1 MNLKDTMLRDIRLY
15 PSITKNKLD
24 IYNHLFLTCGNAYEW
39 SNGKLVYVYGD
50 NKVPTIEEAIEK
62 ELLDEYK
69 LNLFSSAINSYIGCY
84 GENSPECKNQM
95 EKFLKRY
102 NENIQTILHA
112 EHIINHDILINE
124 DTIDFDFY
132 PLTQYAA
139 IMNIPNDIQTDWL
152 EGIKE
157 LLNYLINSD
166 LSKVVEYRTKF
177 ENELNQVIER
187 IEKLKNNNG
196 NNKEEN

>member
-1 MNLKDTMLRDIRLY
+1 MFNLYI
-15 PSITKNKLD
+15 IIN
-24 IYNHLFLTCGNAYEW
+24 NW
-39 SNGKLVYVYGD
+39 SNGELVYVYGD

-62 ELLDEYK
+62 ELLDKYN
-69 LNLFSSAINSYIGCY
+69 LNLFSTVINNYIRCY
-84 GENSPECKNQM
+84 GIDSTECKNQM
-95 EKFLKRY
+95 EEFLKRY
-102 NENIQTILHA
+102 NKYIQTILHA
-112 EHIINHDILINE
+112 EHIINHDIVINE

-157 LLNYLINSD
+157 FLNYLINSD
-166 LSKVVEYRTKF
+166 LSKVVEYRTNF

-187 IEKLKNNNG
+187 IENLKNSNG
-196 NNKEEN
+196 NYNNKEN